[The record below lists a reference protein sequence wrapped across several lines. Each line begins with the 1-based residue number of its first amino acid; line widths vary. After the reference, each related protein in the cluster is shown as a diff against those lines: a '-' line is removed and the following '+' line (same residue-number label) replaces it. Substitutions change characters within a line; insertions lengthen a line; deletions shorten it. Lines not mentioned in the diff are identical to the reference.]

1 MILDPAM
8 VWLLDGN
15 LLTALAI
22 SSHVHHARAVAWFY
36 AQPRR
41 FATCSVTEG
50 TLLRLHMM
58 SALDTSA
65 AAAWA
70 TLGQLRQMQGHEFWL
85 DGFSYD
91 EVSHRGLTG
100 HRQVTDAWL
109 AELAR
114 QRGER
119 LATLDGGLAA
129 FHPDVADLIPI
140 HDETPQA
147 L

>member
-1 MILDPAM
+1 M

-15 LLTALAI
+15 LLVALAI
-22 SSHVHHARAVAWFY
+22 SSHVHHAREQAWFY
-36 AQPRR
+36 AEPRR

-58 SALDTSA
+58 SAADTSA

-70 TLGQLRQMQGHEFWL
+70 TLAQLHQMQGHEFWR

-100 HRQVTDAWL
+100 HRQITDAWL
-109 AELAR
+109 SELAR
-114 QRGER
+114 QRGGR
-119 LATLDGGLAA
+119 LATLDDGLSA
-129 FHPDVADLIPI
+129 FHSDVADLI
-140 HDETPQA
+140 
-147 L
+147 